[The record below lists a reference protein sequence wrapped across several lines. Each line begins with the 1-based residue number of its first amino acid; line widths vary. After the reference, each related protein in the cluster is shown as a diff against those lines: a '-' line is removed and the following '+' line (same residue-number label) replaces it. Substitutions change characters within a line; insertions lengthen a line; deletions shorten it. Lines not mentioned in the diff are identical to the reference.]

1 MLVTLRRETVGEGV
15 FTMTEDRTR
24 ARSTGS
30 RAGGSK
36 GWRRIV
42 AAAVSALVATGGGM
56 VAATS
61 AQAAVPSS
69 FTLTGSG
76 FGHGVG
82 MPQYGAYQMARQ
94 GSASWDILEHYYS
107 GAKTAWKTT
116 TGNNI
121 LVQVYGK
128 DPAGRSGYG
137 DTRTTTTVTVSGGDW
152 RLNDEDGKTLASG
165 SGTETFAVTV
175 TAGGR
180 SRITVNGTRY
190 YDQLLRI
197 QWSGTRYYK
206 PTGKT
211 AVATV
216 AGAHGSYKHGR
227 LTATARG
234 GVPNITNDVLLNT
247 EYLYGIAEMPSSWG
261 LNGGLSALAA
271 QAITARS
278 YVMTRPLDA
287 DCRCNVVDDVRDQ
300 YYSGW
305 KKESEGTGAK
315 YGKVWKKAVDATTS
329 STTRAR
335 ALTYGGTAVAAHY
348 YSSSGGRTANSE
360 DVWSST
366 IAYERSVSDPYSKAA
381 PGNSYASWTRKLTQA
396 QARALFGLT
405 DVASIR
411 VSAKWS
417 SGQMRTLTATS
428 SAGRTA
434 TVTGKA
440 DALRAKVGAR
450 TTTGSM
456 PAAWITKITAVA

>member
-1 MLVTLRRETVGEGV
+1 MAEV
-15 FTMTEDRTR
+15 RTR
-24 ARSTGS
+24 SEGARSRSGA
-30 RAGGSK
+30 RRR
-36 GWRRIV
+36 WRRVV
-42 AAAVSALVATGGGM
+42 AAATSALVAAAGG
-56 VAATS
+56 VLTATS
-61 AQAAVPSS
+61 AEAAVPSS
-69 FTLTGSG
+69 FTIAGSG
-76 FGHGVG
+76 YGHGVG
-82 MPQYGAYQMARQ
+82 MPQYGAYEMARR
-94 GSASWDILEHYYS
+94 GSASWDVLAHYYT
-107 GAKTAWKTT
+107 GARAAWKTT

-137 DTRTTTTVTVSGGDW
+137 DTKTTTTVTVRGGDW
-152 RLNDEDGKTLASG
+152 RLANEDGTTLATG

-180 SRITVNGTRY
+180 SRITVNGTKY

-197 QWSGTRYYK
+197 TWSGTRYYK
-206 PTGKT
+206 PSGKT

-234 GVPNITNDVLLNT
+234 GVPNLTNDVLLNT

-278 YVMTRPLDA
+278 YVMTKAVDP

-305 KKESEGTGAK
+305 AKESEGTGAK

-329 STTRAR
+329 SRTRAR
-335 ALTYGGTAVAAHY
+335 VLTYGGKAVAAHY
-348 YSSSGGRTANSE
+348 FSSSGGRTARSQ

-366 IAYERSVSDPYSKAA
+366 IPYEQSVSDPYSKAA

-396 QARALFGLT
+396 QARALFGLA
-405 DVASIR
+405 DVQSIK

-417 SGQMRTLTATS
+417 SGQARTLTATS
-428 SAGRTA
+428 STGKTA

-440 DALRAKVGAR
+440 DAIRSKVGAR
-450 TTTGSM
+450 TTAGSM
-456 PAAWITKITAVA
+456 PAAWITKITAAG

>member
-1 MLVTLRRETVGEGV
+1 MSG
-15 FTMTEDRTR
+15 
-24 ARSTGS
+24 ARG
-30 RAGGSK
+30 R
-36 GWRRIV
+36 WRRVV
-42 AAAVSALVATGGGM
+42 A
-56 VAATS
+56 AATS
-61 AQAAVPSS
+61 ALVVAGGGVLTATSAEAAVPSS
-69 FTLTGSG
+69 FTIAGSG
-76 FGHGVG
+76 YGHGVG
-82 MPQYGAYQMARQ
+82 MAQYGAYEMARR
-94 GSASWDILEHYYS
+94 GNASWDILEHYYS
-107 GAKTAWKTT
+107 GANVAWKTT

-137 DTRTTTTVTVSGGDW
+137 DTRTTTTVTVRGGDW
-152 RLNDEDGKTLASG
+152 RLADEDGKTLATG

-180 SRITVNGTRY
+180 SRITVNGTKY
-190 YDQLLRI
+190 YDQLLRLN
-197 QWSGTRYYK
+197 WSGTRYYK

-234 GVPNITNDVLLNT
+234 GVPNLTNDVLLNT

-278 YVMTRPLDA
+278 YVMNRPVDA
-287 DCRCNVVDDVRDQ
+287 DCRCHVVDDVRDQ
-300 YYSGW
+300 HYTGW
-305 KKESEGTGAK
+305 KKESEGTDAR

-329 STTRAR
+329 SRTRAR

-360 DVWSST
+360 DVWSSR
-366 IAYERSVSDPYSKAA
+366 IPYERSVSDPYSKVA

-396 QARALFGLT
+396 QARALFGLP
-405 DVASIR
+405 DVQSIT
-411 VSAKWS
+411 VSLTWS
-417 SGQMRTLTATS
+417 SGQARTLTAKS
-428 SAGRTA
+428 STGTTRTL
-434 TVTGKA
+434 TGKA
-440 DALRAKVGAR
+440 DAIRSKVGAR
-450 TTTGSM
+450 TTAGSM
-456 PAAWITKITAVA
+456 PAAWITKITAVS

>member
-1 MLVTLRRETVGEGV
+1 M
-15 FTMTEDRTR
+15 TMTHEDTTSR
-24 ARSTGS
+24 ARV
-30 RAGGSK
+30 
-36 GWRRIV
+36 RRPRRLR
-42 AAAVSALVATGGGM
+42 AAVASVLAGM
-56 VAATS
+56 MLAASGTVVAATS

-82 MPQYGAYQMARQ
+82 MPQYGAYAMARQ
-94 GSASWDILEHYYS
+94 GSASWSILQHYYA
-107 GAKTAWKTT
+107 GGKVAWKDT

-128 DPAGRSGYG
+128 DPLGRSGYG

-152 RLNDEDGKTLASG
+152 RLRDEDGKTLTSG

-180 SRITVNGTRY
+180 SRITVNGTKY
-190 YDQLLRI
+190 YDQVLRLH
-197 QWSGTRYYK
+197 WSGTRYYK
-206 PTGKT
+206 PTGKR

-216 AGAHGSYKHGR
+216 SGAHGSYKHGR

-278 YVMTRPLDA
+278 YVMTKPLLA
-287 DCRCNVVDDVRDQ
+287 ACRCNVVDDVRDQ

-305 KKESEGTGAK
+305 KKESEGTDAK
-315 YGKVWKKAVDATTS
+315 YGKVWKKGVDATTS
-329 STTRAR
+329 SRTRAR
-335 ALTYGGTAVAAHY
+335 VLTYGGKAVAAHY
-348 YSSSGGRTANSE
+348 FSSSGGRTANSE
-360 DVWSST
+360 DVWSSK

-381 PGNSYASWTRKLTQA
+381 PGNSYASWTRKLTQS
-396 QARALFGLT
+396 QARSLFGLG
-405 DVASIR
+405 DVKTIS

-417 SGQMRTLTATS
+417 SGQARTLTATS
-428 SAGRTA
+428 STGKKA

-440 DALRAKVGAR
+440 DWIRSTVGKR
-450 TTTGSM
+450 TTAGSM
-456 PAAWITKITAVA
+456 PAAWITKITPVT

>member
-1 MLVTLRRETVGEGV
+1 MTHEFSIQHTATPPFRR
-15 FTMTEDRTR
+15 RRSR
-24 ARSTGS
+24 ARSVLAAVVSG
-30 RAGGSK
+30 
-36 GWRRIV
+36 V
-42 AAAVSALVATGGGM
+42 LAAAGTVVGT
-56 VAATS
+56 TS

-94 GSASWDILEHYYS
+94 GSASWDVLQHYYS
-107 GAKTAWKTT
+107 GGKVAWRTT

-128 DPAGRSGYG
+128 DPVGRSGYG
-137 DTRTTTTVTVSGGDW
+137 DTKTTTRVTVSGGDW
-152 RLNDEDGKTLASG
+152 RLGNEDGKTLAAG
-165 SGTETFAVTV
+165 TGTETFDVTV

-180 SRITVNGTRY
+180 SRITVNGTKY

-197 QWSGTRYYK
+197 NWSGTRYYK

-211 AVATV
+211 AVATI

-278 YVMTRPLDA
+278 YVVTKPLA
-287 DCRCNVVDDVRDQ
+287 AACRCNVVDDVRDQ

-305 KKESEGTGAK
+305 KKESEGTGAR

-329 STTRAR
+329 SRTRAR
-335 ALTYGGTAVAAHY
+335 VLTYGGTAVAAHY

-360 DVWSST
+360 DVWSSR

-396 QARALFGLT
+396 QARTLFGLA
-405 DVASIR
+405 DVQSIR

-417 SGQMRTLTATS
+417 SGQARTLTATS
-428 SAGRTA
+428 STGRTA

-440 DALRAKVGAR
+440 DTIRSKVGAR
-450 TTTGSM
+450 TTAGSM
-456 PAAWITKITAVA
+456 PAAWITKIAAG

>member
-1 MLVTLRRETVGEGV
+1 MSHELSTHLPGAARPRRHHRR
-15 FTMTEDRTR
+15 RTR
-24 ARSTGS
+24 ARTL
-30 RAGGSK
+30 
-36 GWRRIV
+36 V
-42 AAAVSALVATGGGM
+42 AAVVSGVLAVSGTV
-56 VAATS
+56 VAASS
-61 AQAAVPSS
+61 AQAAVPTS

-76 FGHGVG
+76 YGHGVG

-94 GSASWDILEHYYS
+94 GAPSWDILQHYYS
-107 GAKTAWKTT
+107 GAKVAWKTT

-128 DPAGRSGYG
+128 DPVGRSGYG
-137 DTRTTTTVTVSGGDW
+137 DSNKTTTVTVRGGDW
-152 RLNDEDGKTLASG
+152 RLNNEDGKTLASG

-180 SRITVNGTRY
+180 SRITVNGTKY

-227 LTATARG
+227 LTTSAKG

-261 LNGGLSALAA
+261 LGGGLSALAA

-278 YVMTRPLDA
+278 YVMTKPVLA
-287 DCRCNVVDDVRDQ
+287 ACRCNVVDDVRDQ

-305 KKESEGTGAK
+305 KKESEGTDAR
-315 YGKVWKKAVDATTS
+315 YGKVWKKGVDATTS
-329 STTRAR
+329 SRTRAR
-335 ALTYGGTAVAAHY
+335 VLTSGGTPVVAHY
-348 YSSSGGRTANSE
+348 FSSSGGRTANSE
-360 DVWSST
+360 DVWSSR

-381 PGNSYASWTRKLTQA
+381 PGNSYASWTRKITQA

-405 DVASIR
+405 NVQSIA
-411 VSAKWS
+411 VTAKWS
-417 SGQMRTLTATS
+417 SGQVRTLTAT
-428 SAGRTA
+428 APNGTKV

-440 DALRAKVGAR
+440 DVLRSKIGAR
-450 TTTGSM
+450 TTAGSM

>member
-1 MLVTLRRETVGEGV
+1 MTMTHELSTLPTVARRPGRPGPRRRLRRT
-15 FTMTEDRTR
+15 
-24 ARSTGS
+24 
-30 RAGGSK
+30 
-36 GWRRIV
+36 V
-42 AAAVSALVATGGGM
+42 AAAVAGLLTVSGTV

-61 AQAAVPSS
+61 AEAAVPSS

-94 GSASWDILEHYYS
+94 GSASWSILQHYYS
-107 GAKTAWKTT
+107 GGKVAWKGT

-128 DPAGRSGYG
+128 DPLGRSGYG
-137 DTRTTTTVTVSGGDW
+137 DSRTTTTVTVRGGDW
-152 RLNDEDGKTLASG
+152 RLADEDGKTLASG

-180 SRITVNGTRY
+180 SRITVNDKRY

-197 QWSGTRYYK
+197 TWSGTRYYK

-216 AGAHGSYKHGR
+216 SGAHGSYKHGR
-227 LTATARG
+227 LTTTAHG

-278 YVMTRPLDA
+278 YVMTKPLLA
-287 DCRCNVVDDVRDQ
+287 ACRCNVVDDVRDQ

-305 KKESEGTGAK
+305 KKESEGTDAR
-315 YGKVWKKAVDATTS
+315 YGKVWKKGVDATTS
-329 STTRAR
+329 SRTRAR
-335 ALTYGGTAVAAHY
+335 VLTYGGNAVAAHY

-360 DVWSST
+360 DVWSSK

-381 PGNSYASWTRKLTQA
+381 PGNSYASWTRTLTQS
-396 QARALFGLT
+396 QARALFGLSN
-405 DVASIR
+405 VQSIK
-411 VSAKWS
+411 VTAKWS
-417 SGQMRTLTATS
+417 SGQARTLTATS
-428 SAGRTA
+428 STGKTA

-440 DALRAKVGAR
+440 DTIRSTVGKR
-450 TTTGSM
+450 TTAGSM
-456 PAAWITKITAVA
+456 PAAWITKITAVS